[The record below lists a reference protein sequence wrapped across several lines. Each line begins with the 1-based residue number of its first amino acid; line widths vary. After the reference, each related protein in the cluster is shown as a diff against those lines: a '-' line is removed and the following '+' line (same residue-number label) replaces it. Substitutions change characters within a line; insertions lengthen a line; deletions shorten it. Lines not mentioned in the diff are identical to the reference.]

1 MCEQLR
7 SGPFAL
13 QCIAH
18 YSYSRIRVGCTRHRM
33 SVSPSVLALPPLNA
47 TFFRGILHLKYF
59 PYVMVTSSVETSA
72 CERLC
77 LRRAVPCPPACRNG
91 CNRRS
96 SARLFLAVSA
106 VNRCS
111 HPAKLMIAGWRT
123 AVPPLLLLA
132 AQVPPAPRSARRCSA
147 RRCSAP
153 VPALRVPCMPRTAAL
168 SGGSGGAAAELIVGG
183 ARRDRRPLAAA
194 RAARGHRR
202 GCDRNSRCTR
212 RRPPTRGSRCTGH
225 LAEVQHAC
233 GTH

>member
-1 MCEQLR
+1 MKRL
-7 SGPFAL
+7 PATAL
-13 QCIAH
+13 
-18 YSYSRIRVGCTRHRM
+18 
-33 SVSPSVLALPPLNA
+33 LA
-47 TFFRGILHLKYF
+47 
-59 PYVMVTSSVETSA
+59 S
-72 CERLC
+72 C
-77 LRRAVPCPPACRNG
+77 RASLPACRYG
-91 CNRRS
+91 CNRES
-96 SARLFLAVSA
+96 SISGGAQP
-106 VNRCS
+106 NCCS

-147 RRCSAP
+147 QRCRAP
-153 VPALRVPCMPRTAAL
+153 APALRARCMPRTAAL
-168 SGGSGGAAAELIVGG
+168 SGGGGGDAAELIVGG

-233 GTH
+233 GTHLRLPHNAKQPPQRAETNGSKGVPVCDGCMSYIWCCTQR